1 MVSIRVYA
9 SVVLLDGVLMKYTDW
24 ESPIGSLVLA
34 GDGVTLNYLSFP
46 WGKGRID
53 PGRDWVRQDE
63 GFGEV
68 KTQLGEYF
76 SGSRRNFDLK
86 LVAEGTSFQKSVW
99 DALLDIPY
107 GETRS
112 YMDIAN
118 MIRNSRAVRAVG
130 AANGRNPLPIVVPC
144 HRVIGADGSLT
155 GFGGGLAAKTFLLN
169 LESVASPRGG
179 PRESMAD

>member
-1 MVSIRVYA
+1 
-9 SVVLLDGVLMKYTDW
+9 MKYTDW
-24 ESPIGSLVLA
+24 ESPIGSLLLA
-34 GDGVTLNYLSFP
+34 GDGETLNYLSFP
-46 WGKGRID
+46 WGEGRID
-53 PGRDWVRQDE
+53 PGRGWVRQGE
-63 GFGEV
+63 SFGEV

-76 SGSRRNFDLK
+76 SGSRRNFDMK

-118 MIRNSRAVRAVG
+118 MIGNSRAVRAVG
-130 AANGRNPLPIVVPC
+130 AANGSNPLLIVVPC
-144 HRVIGADGSLT
+144 HRVIGSDDSLT

-169 LESVASPRGG
+169 LESMVIR
-179 PRESMAD
+179 R